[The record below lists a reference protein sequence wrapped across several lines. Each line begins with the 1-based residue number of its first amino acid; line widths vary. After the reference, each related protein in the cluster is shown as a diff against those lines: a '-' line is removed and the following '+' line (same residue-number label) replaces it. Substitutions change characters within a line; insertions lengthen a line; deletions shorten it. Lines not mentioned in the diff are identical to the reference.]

1 MPSSP
6 YIEVSLETRAR
17 IGEIRRRASAAEGRQ
32 VHNDEI
38 VRRLIDAA
46 ERGRLARV
54 AYADIRHRYHAAMKD
69 LDGAMP
75 IDHFVAQQ
83 NYAAG
88 LKEALDL
95 MEGKI
100 AAEGKITGAAEL
112 FEHPKGMQFTVSIGI
127 PEIRIAGAADPE
139 REARRAMIEW
149 LEEQG

>member
-17 IGEIRRRASAAEGRQ
+17 IGEIRRRASAAEGRT
-32 VHNDEI
+32 VTNDEI
-38 VRRLIDAA
+38 VSQLIDAA
-46 ERGRLARV
+46 EGR
-54 AYADIRHRYHAAMKD
+54 
-69 LDGAMP
+69 
-75 IDHFVAQQ
+75 
-83 NYAAG
+83 
-88 LKEALDL
+88 
-95 MEGKI
+95 
-100 AAEGKITGAAEL
+100 ITGTAEL

>member
-17 IGEIRRRASAAEGRQ
+17 IAEIRRRASAAEGRQ
-32 VHNDEI
+32 VTNDEI
-38 VRRLIDAA
+38 VSRLIDAA
-46 ERGRLARV
+46 ERERLARV
-54 AYADIRHRYHAAMKD
+54 AYEAIRHQYQEVMKD

-75 IDHFVAQQ
+75 IDHFVAQR

-88 LKEALDL
+88 LQEALDL

-100 AAEGKITGAAEL
+100 SAT
-112 FEHPKGMQFTVSIGI
+112 
-127 PEIRIAGAADPE
+127 GAADPE

-149 LEEQG
+149 LEAQG

>member
-1 MPSSP
+1 MAPKRPYVSP
-6 YIEVSLETRAR
+6 ETLERLADL
-17 IGEIRRRASAAEGRQ
+17 RRRASADEGRQ

-46 ERGRLARV
+46 ERERLARV

-100 AAEGKITGAAEL
+100 AAEGKTTGAAEL
-112 FEHPKGMQFTVSIGI
+112 FEAERGMQFTVSIGI
-127 PEIRIAGAADPE
+127 PEIRILGAADPE
-139 REARRAMIEW
+139 REARRAMIEY
-149 LEEQG
+149 LEDFE